1 MATPDSE
8 AIGIRRVELL
18 GTPTVF
24 VPKDVPKDVP
34 KVSSVAKV
42 PVVLVNI
49 AHKCAFAFDEASPMT
64 SLQGT
69 LTTGIDPR

>member
-8 AIGIRRVELL
+8 AIGIKRVELL

-24 VPKDVPKDVP
+24 VPKGVP

-42 PVVLVNI
+42 PVALVNI
-49 AHKCAFAFDEASPMT
+49 AHKCAFASDEASPMT